1 MFVRKNLS
9 KFEHLEDLAIT
20 FTRNTAQNG
29 ISHTLYRIID
39 LRFFTRKCDSRVLLV
54 CIIGIMTILI
64 HKINQKATN
73 RFGTRKPE
81 NRIEV
86 NHGQI
91 FEKSR
96 FERPKCKGSGRW
108 ASEWSKT
115 SKRDLGA
122 REQQILSFRIDSTDH
137 SLFYDLFT
145 KGNYWNP
152 VENYQYR
159 IFFENGGAINFF
171 RSKSIKPNE
180 VRSVKPLGS
189 ALRCSGFYYRIRPFW
204 HAVLRVLVLVH
215 KTKLCLRLSGK
226 AGNRF

>member
-64 HKINQKATN
+64 HKTNQKATN

-96 FERPKCKGSGRW
+96 SERPKCKGSGRW
-108 ASEWSKT
+108 VSDWSKT

-122 REQQILSFRIDSTDH
+122 REEQIPLFRIDSTDH
-137 SLFYDLFT
+137 SLFDGSIYQRKLSKHHWELSIPNILRKWRRNQLF
-145 KGNYWNP
+145 
-152 VENYQYR
+152 
-159 IFFENGGAINFF
+159 
-171 RSKSIKPNE
+171 SIKIDKTQWSKVSKASGE
-180 VRSVKPLGS
+180 CSPL
-189 ALRCSGFYYRIRPFW
+189 FW
-204 HAVLRVLVLVH
+204 ILLPDSAVLTRCVSSH
-215 KTKLCLRLSGK
+215 GR
-226 AGNRF
+226 